1 VTTIPSVIVDPHT
14 PEPVPARVGRSARPW
29 LWMSIAAAVIAAAG
43 SIVGLAAVG
52 SIYGRETAAFVDQ
65 AIAQDIVNL
74 AVVAPAII
82 VLALSA
88 RRGSLNAYLAWL
100 GAMAFTVYNYV
111 IYTLSIHVGPL
122 FLAWVA
128 VLGLSLY
135 ALIGG
140 LAALDPR
147 SVGARFV
154 SAPRRA
160 VGWFLIVIALLFGTL
175 WLTDIV
181 PALLSGQVPAAA
193 RDLGLPAN
201 PVHVLDLAFYLP
213 AAFTAGLLLLRNDAE
228 GYVLAPALLGF
239 LTLTGLPIMVTPFV
253 AGQRG
258 DPPGW
263 AVLAPITVVTIVS
276 IGLLIRL
283 LSANREPAGP
293 ILEVA
298 EPGSR

>member
-1 VTTIPSVIVDPHT
+1 MIAKRSVVGLPTTTES
-14 PEPVPARVGRSARPW
+14 VPARVARSAGPW
-29 LWMSIAAAVIAAAG
+29 LWMSISAAVIAAVG

-52 SIYGRETAAFVDQ
+52 SIYGRETAAFLDE
-65 AIAQDIVNL
+65 AIAQDIVNI
-74 AVVAPAII
+74 AVVSPAII
-82 VLALSA
+82 VLAFLA
-88 RRGSLNAYLAWL
+88 RRGSLTAWLAWL

-122 FLAWVA
+122 FLVWVA

-140 LAALDPR
+140 LVALDPR

-154 SAPRRA
+154 SAPRRT
-160 VGWFLIVIALLFGTL
+160 VGWFLIVVSALFCGL
-175 WLTDIV
+175 WLIDIV

-193 RDLGLPAN
+193 RDLGLPSS

-213 AAFTAGLLLLRNDAE
+213 ATVTAGVLLLRNRAG

-239 LTLTGLPIMVTPFV
+239 LALTGLPIMVTPFV
-253 AGQRG
+253 ASQRG
-258 DPPGW
+258 DTPAW
-263 AVLAPITVVTIVS
+263 AVLAPIAAVTVIT

-283 LSANREPAGP
+283 LSAMREPTGP
-293 ILEVA
+293 IMDA
-298 EPGSR
+298 TATGSG

>member
-1 VTTIPSVIVDPHT
+1 
-14 PEPVPARVGRSARPW
+14 
-29 LWMSIAAAVIAAAG
+29 MSIAAAVIAAAG

-52 SIYGRETAAFVDQ
+52 TIYGHETAAFVDQ

-74 AVVAPAII
+74 AIVSPAII
-82 VLALSA
+82 VSALLA
-88 RRGSLNAYLAWL
+88 RRGSLTAYLAWL

-147 SVGARFV
+147 SVAARFV
-154 SAPRRA
+154 TAPRRT
-160 VGWFLIVIALLFGTL
+160 VGWFLIVVAALFCGL
-175 WLTDIV
+175 WLTGII
-181 PALLSGQVPAAA
+181 PALLAGQVPAAA
-193 RDLGLPAN
+193 RDLGLPSN

-213 AAFTAGLLLLRNDAE
+213 ATFTAGVLLLRNRAR

-253 AGQRG
+253 ASQRG
-258 DPPGW
+258 DTPGW
-263 AVLAPITVVTIVS
+263 SVLTPIAVVTIIS
-276 IGLLIRL
+276 TGLLIRL
-283 LSANREPAGP
+283 LSATRKVSSPRSPAAFVHQRHAPVSGP
-293 ILEVA
+293 
-298 EPGSR
+298 

>member
-1 VTTIPSVIVDPHT
+1 VISTRSVIAGLHT
-14 PEPVPARVGRSARPW
+14 PEPVPTRVGRSAGPW

-43 SIVGLAAVG
+43 SIVGLTAVG
-52 SIYGRETAAFVDQ
+52 SIYGRETAAFVDE

-74 AVVAPAII
+74 VVVAPAII
-82 VLALSA
+82 VSALLA
-88 RRGSLNAYLAWL
+88 RRGSLPAWLAWL

-111 IYTLSIHVGPL
+111 IYTLSIHAGPL

-140 LAALDPR
+140 LGALDPR
-147 SVGARFV
+147 SVRTRFV
-154 SAPRRA
+154 SAPRRT
-160 VGWFLIVIALLFGTL
+160 VGWFLIVVAALFGGL

-193 RDLGLPAN
+193 RDLGLPSS

-213 AAFTAGLLLLRNDAE
+213 VAFTAGVLLLRNRAR

-239 LTLTGLPIMVTPFV
+239 LILTGLPIMVTPFV
-253 AGQRG
+253 ASQRG
-258 DPPGW
+258 DTPGW
-263 AVLAPITVVTIVS
+263 AVLAPITTVTIVS
-276 IGLLIRL
+276 TVLLIRL
-283 LSANREPAGP
+283 LSAIREPTGP
-293 ILEVA
+293 IITATASE
-298 EPGSR
+298 SR